1 VDPKAMHK
9 EKVKELKAIKNFIRK
24 KFIEEIEIFSKK
36 RPSD

>member
-24 KFIEEIEIFSKK
+24 EFYG
-36 RPSD
+36 RN